1 MNRRK
6 LIIALCALCFAA
18 LPELRAQIGL
28 EISLNRKV
36 YMLYEPIYAC
46 VKIRND
52 SGRPL
57 LFGKDPRLQGF
68 VLFEIRDSRGQV
80 VPQRKSADI
89 SVTGLLLGPGE
100 VKNMVIPIQK
110 YYDLDR
116 CDDYSINVFVSH
128 NQLPEEYQSRD
139 TYFRIDSGVK
149 VWSRT
154 VGVADVSGESDG
166 GQPAKERTYSV
177 YALSEAA
184 SKFYYLVVEDKSHT
198 YGVMRVGRAIGRE
211 KFSAE
216 VDMLSRIHLLMPIS
230 PRVFHYLS
238 FSIDG
243 ETIDNSYW
251 KTSSTIPM
259 LYRDPKSGMVARIGG
274 AEARVGIDFRDPNR
288 GTVTAAQILGENVD
302 SFQPQPKK
310 ASGIVELGKG
320 IK

>member
-1 MNRRK
+1 MNRRI
-6 LIIALCALCFAA
+6 LLVLCAVCFSAI
-18 LPELRAQIGL
+18 PELRAQLGL

-36 YMLYEPIYAC
+36 YMRYEPIYAC
-46 VKIRND
+46 VTIRND

-68 VLFEIRDSRGQV
+68 VLFEIRDSRGRV
-80 VPQRKSADI
+80 VLQRPNADI

-110 YYDLDR
+110 YYNLDR

-139 TYFRIDSGVK
+139 TYFRIDTGVK
-149 VWSRT
+149 IWSRT
-154 VGVADVSGESDG
+154 VGIADVTGESRG
-166 GQPAKERTYSV
+166 VTPAKERTYAIC
-177 YALSEAA
+177 ALSEAA
-184 SKFYYLVVEDKSHT
+184 SKFYYLVVEDKQRT
-198 YGVMRVGRAIGRE
+198 YGVMRVGREIGRE

-216 VDMLSRIHLLMPIS
+216 IDMLSRIHLLMPIS

-251 KTSSTIPM
+251 KTTSTIPM

-288 GTVTAAQILGENVD
+288 GTMTAAQILGENVN
-302 SFQPQPKK
+302 SFQPRQKK
-310 ASGIVELGKG
+310 ASGLVELGKG
-320 IK
+320 LR

>member
-1 MNRRK
+1 MKRSRF
-6 LIIALCALCFAA
+6 LLLLCAVCFTAI
-18 LPELRAQIGL
+18 PELRAQLGL

-36 YMLYEPIYAC
+36 YMRYEPIYAC
-46 VKIRND
+46 VTIRND

-68 VLFEIRDSRGQV
+68 VLFEIRDSRGRV
-80 VPQRKSADI
+80 IPQRTNADI

-100 VKNMVIPIQK
+100 VKNMIIPIQK
-110 YYDLDR
+110 YYNLDR

-128 NQLPEEYQSRD
+128 NQLSEEYQSRD
-139 TYFRIDSGVK
+139 TYFRIDTGIK
-149 VWSRT
+149 VWSRS
-154 VGVADVSGESDG
+154 VGIADVSGESRGDT
-166 GQPAKERTYSV
+166 PAKERTYSIC
-177 YALSEAA
+177 ALSEAA
-184 SKFYYLVVEDKSHT
+184 NRFYYLVVEDKERT
-198 YGVMRVGRAIGRE
+198 YGVMRVGREIGRE

-274 AEARVGIDFRDPNR
+274 AEARIGIDFRDPNR
-288 GTVTAAQILGENVD
+288 GAMTAAQILSENVN
-302 SFQPQPKK
+302 SFDPRPKK
-310 ASGIVELGKG
+310 ASGLVELGKG
-320 IK
+320 LR

>member
-1 MNRRK
+1 MKRRIV
-6 LIIALCALCFAA
+6 LLLLCLLGFAA
-18 LPELRAQIGL
+18 APELRAQLGL

-36 YMLYEPIYAC
+36 YMRYEPIYAC
-46 VKIRND
+46 VTIRND

-68 VLFEIRDSRGQV
+68 VLFEIRDSRGRV
-80 VPQRKSADI
+80 IPQRSGVDI

-100 VKNMVIPIQK
+100 VKRMIIPVQK
-110 YYDLDR
+110 YYDIDR

-128 NQLPEEYQSRD
+128 NRLPEDYQSRD
-139 TYFRIDSGVK
+139 TYFRVDSGTK

-154 VGVADVSGESDG
+154 VGIADVTGEIRGDT
-166 GQPAKERTYSV
+166 PAKERTYSI

-184 SKFYYLVVEDKSHT
+184 SKFYYLIVEDKTRT
-198 YGVMRVGRAIGRE
+198 YGVMRVGREIGRE

-259 LYRDPKSGMVARIGG
+259 LYRDPKSGMVARLGG
-274 AEARVGIDFRDPNR
+274 SEARVGIDFRDPNR
-288 GTVTAAQILGENVD
+288 GTMTAAQILSENVD
-302 SFQPQPKK
+302 SFRPPLKK
-310 ASGIVELGKG
+310 AGGLVELGKG
-320 IK
+320 LK